1 MEELKNDIKCEMR
14 DSKVRPDRIYGFMLR
29 VLDLLPVPVVEEPS
43 AEPEPD
49 PVIEE
54 EVPKELE
61 PVVEEPVVEEE
72 APKELEPVVEEEVPE
87 ESDGADDEAEVEEE
101 SAEAEV
107 PVKKSKKSRR

>member
-43 AEPEPD
+43 AEPEP
-49 PVIEE
+49 
-54 EVPKELE
+54 E
-61 PVVEEPVVEEE
+61 P
-72 APKELEPVVEEEVPE
+72 EPVVEEEVPE
-87 ESDGADDEAEVEEE
+87 ESDEADDEAEVEEE